1 MGNASPNLQ
10 VGRAQVRSTLAS
22 FIQPPAVNGVN
33 QVFTSFPKRINFQ
46 ENALAGERNRAAV
59 VIHIESETE
68 SRIAVGGAFNGW
80 KRVDYTV
87 VLQIFHHSLERE
99 SQDAMD
105 NFDMVVDNLKE
116 KLRSDHNFGDP
127 SGTLVWQGAE
137 PAIDAA
143 YGEPI
148 SQNGTSTETWASL
161 RFTVTQMIQA

>member
-1 MGNASPNLQ
+1 MANNRPQ
-10 VGRAQVRSTLAS
+10 VGRVQVRSTLAT
-22 FIQPPAVNGVN
+22 FIQPPAVNGIN

-46 ENALAGERNRAAV
+46 ENALSGERNRCAAV
-59 VIHIESETE
+59 IFIESETE

-87 VLQIFHHSLERE
+87 IIQLFHHSLERNSE
-99 SQDAMD
+99 DAMA
-105 NFDMVVDNLKE
+105 NFDEVVDNLKE

-137 PAIDAA
+137 PAIDAV

-148 SQNGTSTETWASL
+148 SQRGTSTETWASL

>member
-1 MGNASPNLQ
+1 MANDKPQ
-10 VGRAQVRSTLAS
+10 VGRVQVRSTLAT
-22 FIQPPAVNGVN
+22 FIEPPAVDGIN
-33 QVFTSFPKRINFQ
+33 QVFTSFPKRLDFQ
-46 ENALAGERNRAAV
+46 KMALAGERNRCAAV
-59 VIHIESETE
+59 IFIETETE

-87 VLQIFHHSLERE
+87 VIQLFHHSLERDAE
-99 SQDAMD
+99 DAMA
-105 NFDMVVDNLKE
+105 NFDEVVDNLKE

-137 PAIDAA
+137 PAIDAV

-148 SQNGTSTETWASL
+148 SQNGTSVETWASL

>member
-1 MGNASPNLQ
+1 MANTKPM
-10 VGRAQVRSTLAS
+10 VGRTQVRSTLAA
-22 FIQPPAVNGVN
+22 FIQPPAVGGVN

-46 ENALAGERNRAAV
+46 VNALAGERNRSVV

-87 VLQIFHHSLERE
+87 VLQLFHHSLERE

-137 PAIDAA
+137 PAIDAT
-143 YGEPI
+143 YGEPV

>member
-1 MGNASPNLQ
+1 MANVKPQA
-10 VGRAQVRSTLAS
+10 GRSQLRSTLYN
-22 FIQPPAVNGVN
+22 FIQPPAVDGIN

-46 ENALAGERNRAAV
+46 ENALAGEKNRCAAV
-59 VIHIESETE
+59 IFIESETE

-87 VLQIFHHSLERE
+87 VIQLFHHSLERE
-99 SQDAMD
+99 AEDAMA
-105 NFDMVVDNLKE
+105 NFDIMVDNLKE

-127 SGTLVWQGAE
+127 SGVFVWQGAE
-137 PAIDAA
+137 PAIDTV

-148 SQNGTSTETWASL
+148 SQRGTSTETWASI